1 MKLASES
8 AWQTYNK
15 NYEKARKKATALGY
29 EMQEKKLKRRDWELR
44 YRSLYNDIKAEGKEP
59 KNINRI
65 IINDQTYNFSQ
76 KQASKALK
84 YYKETLGSEKS
95 DITLQD
101 IRRLPKKDP
110 KNQKVWDKIRDLYHQ
125 KKEELGSWEE
135 ADNYLSK
142 YIFESP

>member
-1 MKLASES
+1 MTRASEG

-15 NYEKARKKATALGY
+15 NYAKAKAKANALGY

-44 YRSLYNDIKAEGKEP
+44 YRSLYNDLKAEGKDT

-65 IINDQTYNFSQ
+65 IINDQTYNLSQ
-76 KQASKALK
+76 KQAQKALK

-95 DITLQD
+95 DITIQD

-125 KKEELGSWEE
+125 KKEELGSWKE